1 MRQIICECLKKNPKI
16 RFVINMITLE
26 SVAEACEIVKTEPVT
41 DPEIT
46 QVFVSRSKTAGKSHL
61 MMGQNP
67 VWIMAFEGV

>member
-1 MRQIICECLKKNPKI
+1 MRQIIRECLDKNPKT

-26 SVAEACEIVKTEPVT
+26 SVAEACGIVKTEPVT